1 MKHLKSSLPAFLKRY
16 DLKEGSILSQIQKEW
31 PSVVGDYL
39 ATQLQPIQLQQGV
52 LTCYS
57 PSSALMQE
65 VSYLEPQI
73 LMKLK
78 AHPWARDIRSLRLTA
93 QAPVPVVQQQQ
104 EQQQM
109 RDALQERSKAFQLE
123 AKPVRVAL
131 RTEQAM
137 QAAVQVIGDQ
147 EAQKRVLRFF
157 RAVEKRRQTLLANDW
172 KACSVCGNLTEP
184 GMRCLQCQK
193 KSL

>member
-1 MKHLKSSLPAFLKRY
+1 MKHLKSSLPAFLKKY
-16 DLKEGSILSQIQKEW
+16 DLKEGSVLNQVQKAW
-31 PSVVGDYL
+31 PSLVGEYL

-52 LTCYS
+52 LVCYS

-65 VSYLEPQI
+65 VTYLEPQI
-73 LMKLK
+73 LTKMKVY
-78 AHPWARDIRSLRLTA
+78 PWAKEIRSLRLTA
-93 QAPVPVVQQQQ
+93 QAPVPVAQQQQ
-104 EQQQM
+104 EQHRM
-109 RDALQERSKAFQLE
+109 RDALRERSKAFHLE

-147 EAQKRVLRFF
+147 DAQKRVLRFF

-172 KACSVCGNLTEP
+172 KACLVCGNLTEP

>member
-1 MKHLKSSLPAFLKRY
+1 MKRLNSSLPAFLKKY
-16 DLKEGSILSQIQKEW
+16 ALKEGSLLGQIQAVW
-31 PSVVGDYL
+31 PSIVGDYL
-39 ATQLQPIQLQQGV
+39 ATQLQPIQFQQGI
-52 LTCYS
+52 LLCYS

-65 VSYLEPQI
+65 VTYLEGQI
-73 LMKLK
+73 LTKLK
-78 AHPWARDIRSLRLTA
+78 TYPWAREIRALRLTV
-93 QAPVPVVQQQQ
+93 QAPVPVAQQQQ
-104 EQQQM
+104 GQERM
-109 RDALQERSKAFQLE
+109 RDALTERSKSFHLE
-123 AKPVRVAL
+123 AKPVRVSL

-137 QAAVQVIGDQ
+137 QAAVQVIGDN

-172 KACSVCGNLTEP
+172 KACPVCGNLTEP